1 MAALAEREG
10 TSAAAVGNLNNVLM
24 QMRKICNHPDLITAP
39 FSADLEFP
47 TPDEMVSVRLTR
59 LICLLRF

>member
-24 QMRKICNHPDLITAP
+24 QVCGGGRAC
-39 FSADLEFP
+39 
-47 TPDEMVSVRLTR
+47 VG
-59 LICLLRF
+59 